1 MYAIRILSTFEI
13 RVNNYI
19 LAANFFQ
26 QRKNKRFNY
35 KPRYSEATNDS
46 QKKAFADKWLEAK
59 TSHTKRT
66 KRGISLNILIVLLV
80 LILIGMYVL
89 ESKFV

>member
-13 RVNNYI
+13 RVKSYI

-35 KPRYSEATNDS
+35 KPRYNNDTN
-46 QKKAFADKWLEAK
+46 QQNKKEFADKWLEARASNSK
-59 TSHTKRT
+59 
-66 KRGISLNILIVLLV
+66 GIRKGLSLKVLILV
-80 LILIGMYVL
+80 LALLLIGMYVL

>member
-13 RVNNYI
+13 RVKFYI
-19 LAANFFQ
+19 LATNFFQ

-35 KPRYSEATNDS
+35 KPRYSNDTN
-46 QKKAFADKWLEAK
+46 QQNKKAFADKWLEARVSNSK
-59 TSHTKRT
+59 GTRK
-66 KRGISLNILIVLLV
+66 GLSLKVWILLLA
-80 LILIGMYVL
+80 LILIGMYFL